1 MTPER
6 ASGLVGRWVRHYT
19 RDVPGPLAERRVE
32 EIGSDLHDHIAHER
46 GRGTS
51 DRRIALEILSRMAR
65 GASAD
70 LSWRRRV
77 RPVKGDFVK
86 PLKPFAAVLAAA
98 IVVAVIAL
106 FLDSPLVLMV
116 SVALIFANGIG
127 VFLLGARAAHEG
139 NFLVPFVGLLTAAM
153 GVAALAVAAIVFG
166 ERGDAP
172 GLVLLGVVLIS
183 CVIVGA
189 FALGAR
195 TAQRS
200 R

>member
-1 MTPER
+1 M
-6 ASGLVGRWVRHYT
+6 
-19 RDVPGPLAERRVE
+19 
-32 EIGSDLHDHIAHER
+32 
-46 GRGTS
+46 
-51 DRRIALEILSRMAR
+51 
-65 GASAD
+65 
-70 LSWRRRV
+70 
-77 RPVKGDFVK
+77 K
-86 PLKPFAAVLAAA
+86 PLKPFIAVLAAA

-106 FLDSPLVLMV
+106 FLDSPFVLLV
-116 SVALIFANGIG
+116 SVALIVANGIG
-127 VFLLGARAAHEG
+127 IFVLGARAAHEG

-153 GVAALAVAAIVFG
+153 GVAALAVAAIVVG

-195 TAQRS
+195 TAQQS